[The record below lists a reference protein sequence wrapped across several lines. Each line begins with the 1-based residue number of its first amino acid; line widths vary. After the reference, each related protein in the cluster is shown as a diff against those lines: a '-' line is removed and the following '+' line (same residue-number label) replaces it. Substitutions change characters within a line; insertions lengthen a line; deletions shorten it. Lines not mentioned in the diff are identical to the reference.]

1 MDKDQPAEKKVRKN
15 VRIKIV
21 EGPPL
26 KLPLKIMDPAPEEAK
41 DIQEKVVE
49 DLQSIVSPTNIIPTK
64 NPMPLII
71 RPGPPITIRTVK
83 KTPKLAPAEVEPEK
97 SVPKNPMPLIIH
109 PDKPITIR
117 TVKKTPKLA
126 PAEVEPEK
134 AVPKNPM
141 PLIIH
146 PDKPITIRTVKK
158 TPKLAPA
165 EVEPGAVAKKP
176 RAPRKTKKLQQ
187 PQEAVEGAIE
197 NVIEAKANTKRGR
210 PQDKKTKKVD
220 QEIAPQPVPPANQI
234 KPAETTEEAK
244 YNAELLRKE
253 RAEHDAYMANPTDEY
268 DFLYPHL
275 NDPNFIVKLSKHK
288 EFYDTQYDGQI
299 HPIEKQ
305 ADILCNT
312 GFELTPHQLFV
323 KNFLS
328 MQTPY
333 NSLLLYHGLGSGKT
347 CSSIGIAEEMR
358 SYMKQLNITKRI
370 LVIASPNVQAN
381 FRLQLFDETKLEYLQ
396 GRSADDGIWNIN
408 SCVGNS
414 LIKEI
419 NPTNLKGLSK
429 EKVISSIKRIIN
441 NSYLFMGYIQLTN
454 YIFNAIKKSAN
465 IENLTKPQRKKL
477 LIKHIRELFDN
488 RLIIIDEVHNI
499 RISDDNQERKKT
511 ALLLMKVAKYSQNMR
526 LLLLSATPMFN
537 SYQEIVWLTNLM
549 NINDKRATIKVS
561 DVFDSKGGWVPA
573 KQLSD
578 GTMSEDGKSLLIRK
592 LTGYISY
599 VRGENPYTF
608 PYRVYPT
615 QFAEMKYVLL
625 NQPYPSAQLN
635 GNPISEEERIKY
647 IDVFATTLEPDSVQ
661 YKGYKRILDE
671 MKAKSNDQYT
681 ATGRLRKMPAF
692 EDMESFGYTSLQLL
706 IEALNIVYPNPVLEN
721 PTKSSLSLSNEDDEI
736 SKALVGES
744 GLRNTM
750 NYVKETKDMMQL
762 KYKFSYKPE
771 IKDRIFAP
779 RHIGK
784 YSAKIEEICNCIKEG
799 KGIIMIYS
807 QYIDGGLVPMA
818 LALEEMGF
826 SRFGSTPNTP
836 NLFATSPGELVDYK
850 MQKKTKDTP
859 FHPAKYVMITG
870 DKAFSHN
877 NSGDIK
883 VLTHPDNK
891 DGKNVK
897 VILLSRAGAEGL
909 DFKHIRQVHIMEPWY
924 NMNRIEQ
931 IIGRAVRN
939 LSHCKLDFKKRNVEI
954 YLHGTILPVSS
965 SNESEPEVQEESA
978 DLYVY
983 RYAEK
988 KAIQIGQVT
997 RVLKTIAVDCILNIG
1012 QTNFSVQKLLSNAA
1026 NKDITI
1032 KLSRYGQE
1040 IPFQIGDRPFSEMC
1054 DYMKNCEFVC
1064 SPMETI
1070 TTPRNENYNNTFAQT
1085 NQDRIIKR
1093 IRELFREKM
1102 PAIEGTMPYLNNA
1115 YYEREHLINA
1125 ITIVKQY
1132 PIEQIYSALSAL
1144 ITNKNEYLLD
1154 AYGRTGRLIDKYD
1167 ANTDTAF
1174 YVFQPIEITDENA
1187 SIYERTAPIEH
1198 KRNNITL
1205 EIDKTDRTFESA
1217 KVDKLPVNEPRVVDA
1232 RSERP
1237 ADIEPANI
1245 TEIPKSK
1252 FSEIMRN
1259 LDICFN
1265 GIETGDP
1272 KTTKKGFLHTT
1283 TLKKGESDW
1292 YEHAGMI
1299 YHYSK
1304 PENKYIEKQK
1314 TKGEGKGKAKKV
1326 EVETVY
1332 HDLPIQQIRTE
1343 FGITDQLFEKYVI
1356 LHFMESLSYSDKLD
1370 VIHHFYNLNNTPS
1383 SPKEQIIFDYLETKI
1398 VKSGEETGFVTIKD
1412 DTLILIM
1419 QNAETGEWTE
1429 ADQEDYSLMAGEL
1442 RRFQLERT
1450 PKNMFSLIGFITP
1463 FVSKKTN
1470 EREMVFKV
1478 KDMTEKRNNIGAR
1491 IDDAGKDKVIK
1502 LLNTLV
1508 GSPLDKPTYTDKNT
1522 EFVNQLGICIAIE
1535 VLMRLFS
1542 ERKLNGKYYYLSPEQ
1557 AILSEAIKKSFST

>member
-1 MDKDQPAEKKVRKN
+1 MNPEQPVEKKKVRKN

-26 KLPLKIMDPAPEEAK
+26 KLPLNFVDPTNEKMEN
-41 DIQEKVVE
+41 IQGTVATA
-49 DLQSIVSPTNIIPTK
+49 LQSIVSPTNIIPVKT
-64 NPMPLII
+64 PII
-71 RPGPPITIRTVK
+71 PITRPGPTIKIKTAK
-83 KTPKLAPAEVEPEK
+83 KPPKPAPEEIKPEV
-97 SVPKNPMPLIIH
+97 
-109 PDKPITIR
+109 
-117 TVKKTPKLA
+117 A
-126 PAEVEPEK
+126 P
-134 AVPKNPM
+134 
-141 PLIIH
+141 
-146 PDKPITIRTVKK
+146 
-158 TPKLAPA
+158 
-165 EVEPGAVAKKP
+165 KKP
-176 RAPRKTKKLQQ
+176 RAPRKTKKLL
-187 PQEAVEGAIE
+187 PVPAEGAIE
-197 NVIEAKANTKRGR
+197 NVATKRGR
-210 PQDKKTKKVD
+210 TPGKKNKPTI
-220 QEIAPQPVPPANQI
+220 QEVAPQEVINNQREDI
-234 KPAETTEEAK
+234 KEETEEAK
-244 YNAELLRKE
+244 HNTELLRKE
-253 RAEHDAYMANPTDEY
+253 RAEHDDYMANPTDEY

-275 NDPNFIVKLSKHK
+275 NDPNFIVKLSRHK

-381 FRLQLFDETKLEYLQ
+381 FRLQLFDETKLEYIQ

-573 KQLSD
+573 KQLSN

-615 QFAEMKYVLL
+615 QFAEMNYVLL
-625 NQPYPSAQLN
+625 NQSYPSIQLN

-647 IDVFATTLEPDSVQ
+647 IDVFATTLETDSIQ

-681 ATGRLRKMPAF
+681 MTGKLRKMPAF

-721 PTKSSLSLSNEDDEI
+721 PANNSPSLSNEDDEI
-736 SKALVGES
+736 SKGLVGES

-771 IKDRIFAP
+771 IKEHIFAP
-779 RHIGK
+779 KHIGK

-799 KGIIMIYS
+799 RGIIMIYS

-836 NLFATSPGELVDYK
+836 NLFATPPGELVDYK
-850 MQKKTKDTP
+850 MKKKTKDAP

-883 VLTHPDNK
+883 VLTHSDNK

-909 DFKHIRQVHIMEPWY
+909 DFKNIRQVHIMEPWY

-954 YLHGTILPVSS
+954 YLHGTLLQGSS
-965 SNESEPEVQEESA
+965 GNKSELEESA

-997 RVLKTIAVDCILNIG
+997 RVLKTIAVDCILNLG

-1026 NKDITI
+1026 NQNITI
-1032 KLSRYGQE
+1032 KLSRYGQD

-1070 TTPRNENYNNTFAQT
+1070 TTPRKENYNNTFAQT

-1102 PAIEGTMPYLNNA
+1102 PAIEGSMPYLNHA

-1144 ITNKNEYLLD
+1144 INNKNEYLID

-1174 YVFQPIEITDENA
+1174 YVFQPIEMTDENA
-1187 SIYERTAPIEH
+1187 SLYERTAPIEY

-1205 EIDKTDRTFESA
+1205 EIDKTERTFEPA
-1217 KVDKLPVNEPRVVDA
+1217 KVGKPPVNEPIVVDA
-1232 RSERP
+1232 RSNRP
-1237 ADIEPANI
+1237 ADIEPAKI
-1245 TEIPKSK
+1245 SEVPKSK

-1272 KTTKKGFLHTT
+1272 KTSKKGFLHTT
-1283 TLKKGESDW
+1283 ALKKGESDW

-1304 PENKYIEKQK
+1304 PENKYVEKQK
-1314 TKGEGKGKAKKV
+1314 TKGDGKGKAKKV
-1326 EVETVY
+1326 DVETIY
-1332 HDLPIQQIRTE
+1332 HNLPIQQIRRE
-1343 FGITDQLFEKYVI
+1343 FGLTDQLFEKYVI
-1356 LHFMESLSYSDKLD
+1356 LHFMESLPYSDKLD
-1370 VIHHFYNLNNTPS
+1370 VIRHFYNFKNTPG
-1383 SPKEQIIFDYLETKI
+1383 SPKEQIIFEYLETKI
-1398 VKSGEETGFVTIKD
+1398 VKSGGETGFVTIKD

-1535 VLMRLFS
+1535 LLMRLFS
-1542 ERKLNGKYYYLSPEQ
+1542 ERRLNGKYYYLSPEQ
-1557 AILSEAIKKSFST
+1557 AILSEAIKKSFSSV

>member
-1 MDKDQPAEKKVRKN
+1 MNLEQPAEKKVRKN

-21 EGPPL
+21 EGPPEI
-26 KLPLKIMDPAPEEAK
+26 LPLNVINPAPQT
-41 DIQEKVVE
+41 IQEKVSA
-49 DLQSIVSPTNIIPTK
+49 DLQSIVSPIQNPIPII
-64 NPMPLII
+64 LG
-71 RPGPPITIRTVK
+71 PGPTIKVKTLK
-83 KTPKLAPAEVEPEK
+83 KTPKLAPEEGTNV
-97 SVPKNPMPLIIH
+97 KNPSP
-109 PDKPITIR
+109 PITRPGPTIKVK
-117 TVKKTPKLA
+117 TVKKIPK
-126 PAEVEPEK
+126 PSPEK
-134 AVPKNPM
+134 G
-141 PLIIH
+141 
-146 PDKPITIRTVKK
+146 T
-158 TPKLAPA
+158 
-165 EVEPGAVAKKP
+165 VAKKP
-176 RAPRKTKKLQQ
+176 RAPRKTKKLQPAPKEGVEQ
-187 PQEAVEGAIE
+187 VEGAIE
-197 NVIEAKANTKRGR
+197 KLPKRGR
-210 PQDKKTKKVD
+210 PQGKKPKKAD
-220 QEIAPQPVPPANQI
+220 PEIEPQDVPPINQI
-234 KPAETTEEAK
+234 KPTENTKEETEESK
-244 YNAELLRKE
+244 HNAELLQKE
-253 RAEHDAYMANPTDEY
+253 RAEYDAYSTNPTDEY

-305 ADILCNT
+305 AEILCNT

-381 FRLQLFDETKLEYLQ
+381 FRLQLFDETKLEYIQ

-549 NINDKRATIKVS
+549 NVNDKRATIKVS
-561 DVFDSKGGWVPA
+561 DVFDSKGEWVPA

-578 GTMSEDGKSLLIRK
+578 GTISEDGKSLLIRK

-625 NQPYPSAQLN
+625 NKPYPSIQLN

-647 IDVFATTLEPDSVQ
+647 IDVFATTLEPNSIQ
-661 YKGYKRILDE
+661 YKGYKRILYE

-681 ATGRLRKMPAF
+681 ATGKLRKMPAF

-706 IEALNIVYPNPVLEN
+706 IEALNIVYPNPILEN
-721 PTKSSLSLSNEDDEI
+721 SDSNSSPLSDDEDNEI

-771 IKDRIFAP
+771 IKEHIFAP

-784 YSAKIEEICNCIKEG
+784 YSAKIEEICNCIREG
-799 KGIIMIYS
+799 QGIIMIYS

-826 SRFGSTPNTP
+826 SRFGSTPGTP
-836 NLFATSPGELVDYK
+836 NLFETPPGELVNYK
-850 MQKKTKDTP
+850 MQKKTKDGP

-870 DKAFSHN
+870 DKAFSNN

-939 LSHCKLDFKKRNVEI
+939 LSHCKLKFKKRNVEL
-954 YLHGTILPVSS
+954 YLHGTILPD
-965 SNESEPEVQEESA
+965 NQETDRQKESA

-997 RVLKTIAVDCILNIG
+997 RVLKTIAVDCILNLG

-1026 NKDITI
+1026 NQNITI

-1070 TTPRNENYNNTFAQT
+1070 TKPRTENYNNTFAQT

-1102 PAIEGTMPYLNNA
+1102 PAIEGAIPYLNHA

-1144 ITNKNEYLLD
+1144 INNKNEYLID

-1174 YVFQPIEITDENA
+1174 YVFQPIEMTDENA
-1187 SIYERTAPIEH
+1187 SLYERTAPIEH

-1205 EIDKTDRTFESA
+1205 EIDKTEPTFETA
-1217 KVDKLPVNEPRVVDA
+1217 KVGQPRVNEPIVVT
-1232 RSERP
+1232 ERTKKTVGTVGTVETV
-1237 ADIEPANI
+1237 EPV
-1245 TEIPKSK
+1245 ELPKSK

-1272 KTTKKGFLHTT
+1272 KTSKKGFLHTT
-1283 TLKKGESDW
+1283 VLKKGESDW

-1326 EVETVY
+1326 EAEIIV
-1332 HDLPIQQIRTE
+1332 HNLPIQQIRTE

-1356 LHFMESLSYSDKLD
+1356 LHFMESLPYNDKLD
-1370 VIHHFYNLNNTPS
+1370 VIRHFYNLNNSPS

-1398 VKSGEETGFVTIKD
+1398 VKSGGETGFVTIKD

-1508 GSPLDKPTYTDKNT
+1508 GSPLDKPIYTDKNT

-1535 VLMRLFS
+1535 LLMRLFS
-1542 ERKLNGKYYYLSPEQ
+1542 ERQLNGKYYYLSPEQ
-1557 AILSEAIKKSFST
+1557 AILSEAIKKSFSS

>member
-1 MDKDQPAEKKVRKN
+1 MNPEEPIERKKVRKN
-15 VRIKIV
+15 PRIKIIQEDPV
-21 EGPPL
+21 PALSL
-26 KLPLKIMDPAPEEAK
+26 KFVNADALDPK
-41 DIQEKVVE
+41 DIQGEVISG
-49 DLQSIVSPTNIIPTK
+49 LQSLVSPTNIIPAK
-64 NPMPLII
+64 NIAPII
-71 RPGPPITIRTVK
+71 VKPGPTIKIKTVK
-83 KTPKLAPAEVEPEK
+83 KTPKLDAPQEIEP
-97 SVPKNPMPLIIH
+97 V
-109 PDKPITIR
+109 
-117 TVKKTPKLA
+117 A
-126 PAEVEPEK
+126 
-134 AVPKNPM
+134 AVPK
-141 PLIIH
+141 
-146 PDKPITIRTVKK
+146 K
-158 TPKLAPA
+158 T
-165 EVEPGAVAKKP
+165 
-176 RAPRKTKKLQQ
+176 RAPRKTKKIAPLQ
-187 PQEAVEGAIE
+187 PPVLDEER
-197 NVIEAKANTKRGR
+197 VIEGVDKKVPKRGR
-210 PQDKKTKKVD
+210 PKKEKQLPEKIPPLDVTA
-220 QEIAPQPVPPANQI
+220 IAKSNIKMEANPPANV
-234 KPAETTEEAK
+234 KEEGEDVK
-244 YNAELLRKE
+244 HNAELLQKE
-253 RAEHDAYMANPTDEY
+253 RAEYNDYLANPSDEY

-305 ADILCNT
+305 SELLCNT
-312 GFELTPHQLFV
+312 GFELLPHQLFV

-381 FRLQLFDETKLEYLQ
+381 FRLQLFDETKLEYLK
-396 GRSADDGIWNIN
+396 GRGEDDGIWNIN

-419 NPTNLKGLSK
+419 NPTNLKGLSR

-454 YIFNAIKKSAN
+454 YIFNAIKKSAD
-465 IENLTKPQRKKL
+465 IENLTKQQRKKL

-561 DVFDSKGGWVPA
+561 DVFDSKGQWVPA
-573 KQLSD
+573 KQLAN
-578 GTMSEDGKSLLIRK
+578 GTMTEDGKTLLIRK

-608 PYRVYPT
+608 PYRVYPS
-615 QFAEMKYVLL
+615 QFAEMKNVLL
-625 NQPYPSAQLN
+625 NEKYPSIQLN
-635 GNPISEEERIKY
+635 GSPISEEEAIKY
-647 IDVFATTLEPDSVQ
+647 IDVFTTTLDRNSIQ

-681 ATGRLRKMPAF
+681 MTGRLRKMPAF

-706 IEALNIVYPNPVLEN
+706 IEALNIVYPNPILEN
-721 PTKSSLSLSNEDDEI
+721 PAKSSTDLSEDDEENEI
-736 SKALVGES
+736 SRVLVGES
-744 GLRNTM
+744 GLRHTM
-750 NYVKETKDMMQL
+750 NYIKETKDMMQL

-771 IKDRIFAP
+771 IKERIFAP
-779 RHIGK
+779 KNIGK
-784 YSAKIEEICNCIKEG
+784 YSAKIEEICNCIRDG
-799 KGIIMIYS
+799 RGIIMIYS

-826 SRFGSTPNTP
+826 SRYGSSPNTP
-836 NLFATSPGELVDYK
+836 NLFATPPGELVDYK
-850 MQKKTKDTP
+850 MQKKTKDVP
-859 FHPAKYVMITG
+859 FHQAKYVMITG

-877 NSGDIK
+877 NVADIK

-909 DFKHIRQVHIMEPWY
+909 DFKNIRQVHIMEPWY

-954 YLHGTILPVSS
+954 YLHGTLLPGVDK
-965 SNESEPEVQEESA
+965 EEPEESA

-997 RVLKTIAVDCILNIG
+997 RVLKTIAVDCILNLG
-1012 QTNFSVQKLLSNAA
+1012 QTNFSVQKLFSNAA
-1026 NKDITI
+1026 NQNISI

-1040 IPFQIGDRPFSEMC
+1040 MPFQIGDRPFSEMC

-1070 TTPRNENYNNTFAQT
+1070 TEPRKENYNNTFVQN

-1093 IRELFREKM
+1093 IRELYREKM
-1102 PAIEGTMPYLNNA
+1102 PAIEGAIPYLNHA

-1144 ITNKNEYLLD
+1144 INNKNEYLID

-1167 ANTDTAF
+1167 ANTDTAY

-1187 SIYERTAPIEH
+1187 SLYERSVPIEH
-1198 KRNNITL
+1198 KRANITL
-1205 EIDKTDRTFESA
+1205 EIDKTERMFEPDKAA
-1217 KVDKLPVNEPRVVDA
+1217 KA
-1232 RSERP
+1232 
-1237 ADIEPANI
+1237 AQ
-1245 TEIPKSK
+1245 TEVATEQVAKIDQLPKSK

-1259 LDICFN
+1259 LDICFD

-1272 KTTKKGFLHTT
+1272 KTSKKGVLHTT
-1283 TLKKGESDW
+1283 ALKKGEYDW

-1304 PENKYIEKQK
+1304 PENPYIETQK
-1314 TKGEGKGKAKKV
+1314 TKGEGKGRAKKV
-1326 EVETVY
+1326 EAEIIA
-1332 HDLPIQQIRTE
+1332 HDLPIQQIRTV
-1343 FGITDQLFEKYVI
+1343 FGLTNELFEKYII
-1356 LHFMESLSYSDKLD
+1356 LHFMESLLYSDKLD
-1370 VIHHFYNLNNTPS
+1370 VVRHFYSLNNVPS
-1383 SPKEQIIFDYLETKI
+1383 SPREQIVYEYLETKI

-1419 QNAETGEWTE
+1419 LNRETGEWTE
-1429 ADQEDYSLMAGEL
+1429 ADQEDYTLMAGEL
-1442 RRFQLERT
+1442 RKFQLDRT
-1450 PKNMFSLIGFITP
+1450 PQNMYSLIGFITP

-1508 GSPLDKPTYTDKNT
+1508 GSPLDNPTYTDKNT
-1522 EFVNQLGICIAIE
+1522 EFVNQLGICIVIE
-1535 VLMRLFS
+1535 LLMRLFS
-1542 ERKLNGKYYYLSPEQ
+1542 DQRLNNKYYYLSPEQ
-1557 AILSEAIKKSFST
+1557 AILSEVIKKSFSSV

>member
-1 MDKDQPAEKKVRKN
+1 MNPEQPIEKKKVRKN
-15 VRIKIV
+15 ARIRI
-21 EGPPL
+21 
-26 KLPLKIMDPAPEEAK
+26 LPEEPAPTLSLNFANTLGPRETENL
-41 DIQEKVVE
+41 QREVVE
-49 DLQSIVSPTNIIPTK
+49 DLQSVISPTNIIPTE
-64 NPMPLII
+64 NPIPLIL
-71 RPGPPITIRTVK
+71 RPGPTIKVKTVKKTPKLEAPEEVQPAAVPKNPIPLILRPGPTIKVKTVKKQPELAAPEEVQPAAVPKNPIPLILRPGPTIKVKTVK
-83 KTPKLAPAEVEPEK
+83 KTPKLAATEEVQPA
-97 SVPKNPMPLIIH
+97 
-109 PDKPITIR
+109 
-117 TVKKTPKLA
+117 
-126 PAEVEPEK
+126 
-134 AVPKNPM
+134 AVP
-141 PLIIH
+141 
-146 PDKPITIRTVKK
+146 
-158 TPKLAPA
+158 
-165 EVEPGAVAKKP
+165 KKP
-176 RAPRKTKKLQQ
+176 RAPRKTKKLLP
-187 PQEAVEGAIE
+187 PQEGVKGVIE
-197 NVIEAKANTKRGR
+197 NVAVVAPKRGR
-210 PQDKKTKKVD
+210 PEKETAPKEAPINVINQRENAKEDNEETKH
-220 QEIAPQPVPPANQI
+220 NM
-234 KPAETTEEAK
+234 
-244 YNAELLRKE
+244 ELLQKE
-253 RAEHDAYMANPTDEY
+253 RAEYDAYAANPTDEY

-305 ADILCNT
+305 ADILCKT
-312 GFELTPHQLFV
+312 GFELLPHQLFV

-396 GRSADDGIWNIN
+396 GRGADDGIWNIN

-454 YIFNAIKKSAN
+454 YIFNAIKKSAD

-561 DVFDSKGGWVPA
+561 DVFDSKGEWVSA
-573 KQLSD
+573 KQLAN
-578 GTMSEDGKSLLIRK
+578 GTLSEDGKSLLIRK
-592 LTGYISY
+592 LTGYVSY

-608 PYRVYPT
+608 PYRVYPS
-615 QFAEMKYVLL
+615 QFAEMKNVLL
-625 NQPYPSAQLN
+625 NQPYPSVQLN
-635 GNPISEEERIKY
+635 GSPISEEESIKY
-647 IDVFATTLEPDSVQ
+647 IDIFATILDPKSVQ

-681 ATGRLRKMPAF
+681 ITGKLRKMPAF

-706 IEALNIVYPNPVLEN
+706 IEALNIVYPNPILEN
-721 PTKSSLSLSNEDDEI
+721 PEKSSPDLSEDEENEI

-762 KYKFSYKPE
+762 KYKFSYKSE
-771 IKDRIFAP
+771 IKERIFAP
-779 RHIGK
+779 KHIGK
-784 YSAKIEEICNCIKEG
+784 YSAKIEEICNCIRDG
-799 KGIIMIYS
+799 KGIVMIYS

-826 SRFGSTPNTP
+826 SRYGSSPNTP
-836 NLFATSPGELVDYK
+836 NLFATPPGELVDYK

-859 FHPAKYVMITG
+859 FHSAKYVMITG

-877 NSGDIK
+877 NAADIK
-883 VLTHPDNK
+883 ILTHPDNK

-909 DFKHIRQVHIMEPWY
+909 DFKNIRQVHIMEPWY

-954 YLHGTILPVSS
+954 YLHGTILP
-965 SNESEPEVQEESA
+965 QELDESA

-997 RVLKTIAVDCILNIG
+997 RVLKTIAVDCILNLG

-1026 NKDITI
+1026 NQNISI

-1070 TTPRNENYNNTFAQT
+1070 TEPRTENYNNTFAQT
-1085 NQDRIIKR
+1085 NQDRIMKR

-1102 PAIEGTMPYLNNA
+1102 PPIEGAIPHLNHA

-1144 ITNKNEYLLD
+1144 INNKNEYLID

-1167 ANTDTAF
+1167 AKTDTAY

-1205 EIDKTDRTFESA
+1205 EIDKTERIFAPA
-1217 KVDKLPVNEPRVVDA
+1217 KTLPVADQGANKSAEPVV
-1232 RSERP
+1232 
-1237 ADIEPANI
+1237 
-1245 TEIPKSK
+1245 EIDKSDKIRELPKSK

-1259 LDICFN
+1259 LDICFD
-1265 GIETGDP
+1265 GIETSDP
-1272 KTTKKGFLHTT
+1272 KTSKKGVLHTT
-1283 TLKKGESDW
+1283 ALKKGESDW

-1304 PENKYIEKQK
+1304 SENPYIEKQK

-1326 EVETVY
+1326 EAETIS
-1332 HDLPIQQIRTE
+1332 HNLPIQQIRTE
-1343 FGITDQLFEKYVI
+1343 FGLTDELFEKYII
-1356 LHFMESLSYSDKLD
+1356 LHFMESLLYNDKLD
-1370 VIHHFYNLNNTPS
+1370 VIRHFYSLNNVPS
-1383 SPKEQIIFDYLETKI
+1383 SPREQIVYEYLETKI

-1419 QNAETGEWTE
+1419 QNQETGEWTE
-1429 ADQEDYSLMAGEL
+1429 ADQEDYALMAGEL
-1442 RRFQLERT
+1442 RRFQLDRT
-1450 PKNMFSLIGFITP
+1450 PQNMFSLIGFITP

-1508 GSPLDKPTYTDKNT
+1508 GAPLDKPTYTDKNT
-1522 EFVNQLGICIAIE
+1522 EFVNQLGICIVIE
-1535 VLMRLFS
+1535 LLMRLFS
-1542 ERKLNGKYYYLSPEQ
+1542 EQRLNNKYYYLSPEQ
-1557 AILSEAIKKSFST
+1557 AILSEVIKKSFSSV

>member
-1 MDKDQPAEKKVRKN
+1 MNTEQPIEKKKVRKN
-15 VRIKIV
+15 AKIKIIQ
-21 EGPPL
+21 EE
-26 KLPLKIMDPAPEEAK
+26 PAPALSLNFASPDLYPN
-41 DIQEKVVE
+41 DIQGEVTKE
-49 DLQSIVSPTNIIPTK
+49 LQSVVSPIPAE
-64 NPMPLII
+64 NPIPIVLK
-71 RPGPPITIRTVK
+71 PGPAIKIKTVK
-83 KTPKLAPAEVEPEK
+83 KQPKLVEAHQEPATAAAP
-97 SVPKNPMPLIIH
+97 
-109 PDKPITIR
+109 
-117 TVKKTPKLA
+117 
-126 PAEVEPEK
+126 
-134 AVPKNPM
+134 
-141 PLIIH
+141 
-146 PDKPITIRTVKK
+146 
-158 TPKLAPA
+158 
-165 EVEPGAVAKKP
+165 KKP
-176 RAPRKTKKLQQ
+176 RAPRKTKKLL
-187 PQEAVEGAIE
+187 PPPILEEGVIE
-197 NVIEAKANTKRGR
+197 NVDVKVPAKRGR
-210 PQDKKTKKVD
+210 KK
-220 QEIAPQPVPPANQI
+220 APVPGPGQALGPAELPLAADQPVN
-234 KPAETTEEAK
+234 KKEENEDTK
-244 YNAELLRKE
+244 YNAELLQKE
-253 RAEHDAYMANPTDEY
+253 RAEYEDYAANPLDEY

-305 ADILCNT
+305 ADILCKT
-312 GFELTPHQLFV
+312 GFELLPHQLFV

-396 GRSADDGIWNIN
+396 GRGADDGIWNIN

-419 NPTNLKGLSK
+419 NPTNLKGLSR

-454 YIFNAIKKSAN
+454 YIFNAIKKSAD
-465 IENLTKPQRKKL
+465 IENLTKLQRKKL

-549 NINDKRATIKVS
+549 NTNDKRATIKVS
-561 DVFDSKGGWVPA
+561 DVFDSKGVWVPA
-573 KQLSD
+573 KQLAN
-578 GTMSEDGKSLLIRK
+578 GTMSEDGKTLLIRK
-592 LTGYISY
+592 LTGYVSY

-608 PYRVYPT
+608 PYRVYPS
-615 QFAEMKYVLL
+615 QFAENKNVLL
-625 NQPYPSAQLN
+625 NQPYPSTQLN
-635 GNPISEEERIKY
+635 GTPISEEEAIKH
-647 IDVFATTLEPDSVQ
+647 IDVFATTLDPKSVQ

-671 MKAKSNDQYT
+671 MKGRSNDQYT
-681 ATGRLRKMPAF
+681 MTGKLRQMPAF

-721 PTKSSLSLSNEDDEI
+721 PGSKSSPNLSEDEENEI

-744 GLRNTM
+744 GLRHTM

-771 IKDRIFAP
+771 IKERIFAP
-779 RHIGK
+779 KNIGK
-784 YSAKIEEICNCIKEG
+784 YSAKIEEICDCIRDG
-799 KGIIMIYS
+799 RGIIMIYS

-826 SRFGSTPNTP
+826 SRYGSSPNTP
-836 NLFATSPGELVDYK
+836 NLFATPLGELVDYK
-850 MQKKTKDTP
+850 MQKKTKDAP
-859 FHPAKYVMITG
+859 FHQAKYVMITG

-877 NSGDIK
+877 NAADIK
-883 VLTHPDNK
+883 TITHPDNK

-909 DFKHIRQVHIMEPWY
+909 DFKNIRQVHIMEPWY

-954 YLHGTILPVSS
+954 YLHGTLLPQ
-965 SNESEPEVQEESA
+965 NEPSVYEESA

-997 RVLKTIAVDCILNIG
+997 RVLKTIAVDCILNLG

-1026 NKDITI
+1026 NQNISI
-1032 KLSRYGQE
+1032 KLSRYGQD

-1054 DYMKNCEFVC
+1054 DYMQNCEFVC

-1070 TTPRNENYNNTFAQT
+1070 REPRTENYNNTFAQT

-1102 PAIEGTMPYLNNA
+1102 PAIEGAIPYLNHA

-1144 ITNKNEYLLD
+1144 INNKNEYLID

-1167 ANTDTAF
+1167 ANTDTAY

-1205 EIDKTDRTFESA
+1205 EIDKTERTFEPA
-1217 KVDKLPVNEPRVVDA
+1217 KAV
-1232 RSERP
+1232 P
-1237 ADIEPANI
+1237 AAEEHGVEIVAEPAKI
-1245 TEIPKSK
+1245 GELPKSK

-1259 LDICFN
+1259 LDICFD

-1272 KTTKKGFLHTT
+1272 KTSKKGVLHTT
-1283 TLKKGESDW
+1283 ALKKGESDW

-1304 PENKYIEKQK
+1304 PENQYIEKIK

-1326 EVETVY
+1326 EAETIARN
-1332 HDLPIQQIRTE
+1332 LPIQQLRTE
-1343 FGITDQLFEKYVI
+1343 FGLTDELFEKYIV
-1356 LHFMESLSYSDKLD
+1356 LHFMESLLYSDKLD
-1370 VIHHFYNLNNTPS
+1370 VISHFYSLNNVPS
-1383 SPKEQIIFDYLETKI
+1383 SPREQIVYEYLETKI
-1398 VKSGEETGFVTIKD
+1398 VKSGEETGVVTIKD

-1419 QNAETGEWTE
+1419 LNKETGQWTE
-1429 ADQEDYSLMAGEL
+1429 ADQEDYALMAGEL
-1442 RRFQLERT
+1442 RKFQLERT
-1450 PKNMFSLIGFITP
+1450 PQNMFSLIGFITP

-1508 GSPLDKPTYTDKNT
+1508 GSPLDNPTYTDINT

-1535 VLMRLFS
+1535 LLMRLFS
-1542 ERKLNGKYYYLSPEQ
+1542 EQRLNNKYYYLSPEQ
-1557 AILSEAIKKSFST
+1557 AILSEVIKKSFSS

>member
-1 MDKDQPAEKKVRKN
+1 MYQEEPIENDEVRKKVQYPDASLSLNFGNN
-15 VRIKIV
+15 VIPIPGAEEDIKEDAPIAPPLVIKPGPAIKI
-21 EGPPL
+21 
-26 KLPLKIMDPAPEEAK
+26 K
-41 DIQEKVVE
+41 
-49 DLQSIVSPTNIIPTK
+49 
-64 NPMPLII
+64 
-71 RPGPPITIRTVK
+71 TVK
-83 KTPKLAPAEVEPEK
+83 KPPKLNPEEVVQEPGQEPEK
-97 SVPKNPMPLIIH
+97 I
-109 PDKPITIR
+109 
-117 TVKKTPKLA
+117 
-126 PAEVEPEK
+126 
-134 AVPKNPM
+134 
-141 PLIIH
+141 
-146 PDKPITIRTVKK
+146 
-158 TPKLAPA
+158 
-165 EVEPGAVAKKP
+165 KKP
-176 RAPRKTKKLQQ
+176 RAPRKTKKLL
-187 PQEAVEGAIE
+187 PPIQEGDIAVDPIVE
-197 NVIEAKANTKRGR
+197 KPKRGR
-210 PQDKKTKKVD
+210 KPGKKA
-220 QEIAPQPVPPANQI
+220 QELPGELVPNIAEKTPIKPPPAKVIEQREDSEDTKQN
-234 KPAETTEEAK
+234 T
-244 YNAELLRKE
+244 ELLQKE
-253 RAEHDAYMANPTDEY
+253 RTEYEDYAMNPGDEY
-268 DFLYPHL
+268 DFLYPSL
-275 NDPNFIVKLSKHK
+275 NDPNFIVKLSQYK

-305 ADILCNT
+305 ADILCKT
-312 GFELTPHQLFV
+312 GFELLPHQLFV

-396 GRSADDGIWNIN
+396 GRGADDGIWNIN

-419 NPTNLKGLSK
+419 NPANLKGLTR

-454 YIFNAIKKSAN
+454 YIFNAVKKSAD
-465 IENLTKPQRKKL
+465 IENLTKQQRKKL

-561 DVFDSKGGWVPA
+561 DVFSNTGEWTPSKKLA
-573 KQLSD
+573 D

-608 PYRVYPT
+608 PYRVYPS
-615 QFAEMKYVLL
+615 QFAEMKNVLL
-625 NQPYPSAQLN
+625 NEPYPSVQLN
-635 GNPISEEERIKY
+635 GSPISEDERIKY
-647 IDVFATTLEPDSVQ
+647 IDVFSTKLDPKSVQ
-661 YKGYKRILDE
+661 YNGYKRILDE
-671 MKAKSNDQYT
+671 MHAKSNDQYT

-706 IEALNIVYPNPVLEN
+706 IEALNIVYPNPSLEN
-721 PTKSSLSLSNEDDEI
+721 PSAYSPSLLDDEDNEI
-736 SKALVGES
+736 SKALVGET

-750 NYVKETKDMMQL
+750 NFVKETKDMMQL

-771 IKDRIFAP
+771 IKERIFSP
-779 RHIGK
+779 KHIGK
-784 YSAKIEEICNCIKEG
+784 YSAKIDEICECIKEG
-799 KGIIMIYS
+799 SGIIMIYS

-826 SRFGSTPNTP
+826 SRYGSSPNTP
-836 NLFATSPGELVDYK
+836 NLFETPPGDLVDYK
-850 MQKKTKDTP
+850 MKKKTKDTP

-870 DKAFSHN
+870 DKSFSHN
-877 NSGDIK
+877 NAGDIK
-883 VLTHPDNK
+883 TITHPDNK

-909 DFKHIRQVHIMEPWY
+909 DFKNIRQVHIMEPWY
-924 NMNRIEQ
+924 NMNRVEQ

-954 YLHGTILPVSS
+954 YLHGTILPQ
-965 SNESEPEVQEESA
+965 EGDAGLEESA

-988 KAIQIGQVT
+988 KAVQIGEVT
-997 RVLKTIAVDCILNIG
+997 RLLKTIAVDCILNIG
-1012 QTNFSVQKLLSNAA
+1012 QTNFSVKKLLSNAA
-1026 NKDITI
+1026 NQNLTI
-1032 KLSRYGQE
+1032 KLSRYSQE

-1070 TTPRNENYNNTFAQT
+1070 TNPKKENYNNTFAQT

-1102 PAIEGTMPYLNNA
+1102 PDIEGAMPYLTHA

-1125 ITIVKQY
+1125 ITIVKHY

-1144 ITNKNEYLLD
+1144 INNKNEYLID

-1167 ANTDTAF
+1167 AKTDTAY
-1174 YVFQPIEITDENA
+1174 YVFQPTEITDENA
-1187 SIYERTAPIEH
+1187 SIYERTTPIEY

-1205 EIDKTDRTFESA
+1205 EIDKTERTFERA
-1217 KVDKLPVNEPRVVDA
+1217 IEKAAVPQEEPVAIIREPNLPEK
-1232 RSERP
+1232 SS
-1237 ADIEPANI
+1237 
-1245 TEIPKSK
+1245 SK

-1259 LDICFN
+1259 LDICFD

-1272 KTTKKGFLHTT
+1272 KTSKKGVLHTT
-1283 TLKKGESDW
+1283 ALKKGEADW

-1299 YHYSK
+1299 YYYSK
-1304 PENKYIEKQK
+1304 PENQYIEKVK

-1326 EVETVY
+1326 EAESIL
-1332 HDLPIQQIRTE
+1332 HNLPIQQIRTE
-1343 FGITDQLFEKYVI
+1343 FGITNELFEKYII
-1356 LHFMESLSYSDKLD
+1356 LHFMESLLYSDKLD
-1370 VIHHFYNLNNTPS
+1370 LITHFYSQNNAPS
-1383 SPKEQIIFDYLETKI
+1383 SLREQIVFEYLETKI
-1398 VKSGEETGFVTIKD
+1398 VKSGEEIGFVTIKD

-1419 QNAETGEWTE
+1419 QNSETGEWTE
-1429 ADQEDYSLMAGEL
+1429 ADQEDYALMAGEL

-1508 GSPLDKPTYTDKNT
+1508 GSPLDNPTYTDKNT
-1522 EFVNQLGICIAIE
+1522 EFVNQLGICIVIE
-1535 VLMRLFS
+1535 LLMRLFS
-1542 ERKLNGKYYYLSPEQ
+1542 DMRLNAQYYYLTPEQ
-1557 AILSEAIKKSFST
+1557 AILSEVIKKSFSS